1 MAKYDKNRKTE
12 RNRALVEYWQAH
24 PETSYTEIG
33 QIFIQPN
40 GKPLTKQRVF
50 QIIQAFLN
58 KNKED

>member
-33 QIFIQPN
+33 QIFSGIS
-40 GKPLTKQRVF
+40 KQRVF